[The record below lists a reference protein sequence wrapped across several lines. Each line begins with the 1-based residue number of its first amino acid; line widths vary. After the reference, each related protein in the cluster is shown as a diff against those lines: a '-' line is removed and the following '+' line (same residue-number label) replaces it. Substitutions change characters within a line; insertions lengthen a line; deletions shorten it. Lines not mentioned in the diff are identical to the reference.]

1 MASESS
7 ERSFKSNA
15 EEISQLVSEE
25 KYGEAFQKAMEGLRS
40 SHKKEN
46 VLNVKKYLSLMRG
59 IVTVIESQYSENKK

>member
-7 ERSFKSNA
+7 ERSFKTDA

-25 KYGEAFQKAMEGLRS
+25 KYVEAFQRSLDGLRN
-40 SHKKEN
+40 SHKNGE

-59 IVTVIESQYSENKK
+59 VVTVLESQYS